1 MHVYKDILEKWG
13 EKVPYALIGFL
24 NPCIYLF
31 FLSIFFIMTSAFT
44 PVHAVPIYIFNDL
57 ETEPE
62 GTVLEVESVETTQS
76 KKSRYRLKIYPGET
90 MQISRG
96 SVLSFSISRLYPSH
110 KVKYQVV
117 CPDKGENT
125 TMSILEIHN
134 NSIKGPCQ
142 LNKIGHWSRRTGLN
156 WTQIKN

>member
-1 MHVYKDILEKWG
+1 MKVYKDILEKWG
-13 EKVPYALIGFL
+13 EKVPDAPIRFL
-24 NPCIYLF
+24 HPCLFVF
-31 FLSIFFIMTSAFT
+31 FLSIFFITTST
-44 PVHAVPIYIFNDL
+44 ITSVHAVPIYIFNDL

-62 GTVLEVESVETTQS
+62 GNVLEVDSVETTQS

-110 KVKYQVV
+110 KVKYEVV
-117 CPDKGENT
+117 CPDKGEDV

-156 WTQIKN
+156 WTQVKK